1 MLPKDPAFWIVVA
14 VGVIIIVAL
23 AIWFG
28 RGFEIGKWYIRVKQ
42 AEPKK
47 GTAVSV
53 GEKLKM
59 SGAKVGGDIAGIKKS
74 GADVSQDIDV
84 LRGGELRDTD
94 IHGDITGFK
103 QERSEERRVG
113 KES

>member
-1 MLPKDPAFWIVVA
+1 MKLPTDTSFWIVVA
-14 VGVIIIVAL
+14 VGVVVVVAL

-47 GTAVSV
+47 GTTVSV

-59 SGAKVGGDIAGIKKS
+59 SGAKVVGDIAGIKKS
-74 GADVSQDIDV
+74 GGDVSQDVDV
-84 LRGGELRDTD
+84 LRGGELKDTE

-103 QERSEERRVG
+103 QEGDG
-113 KES
+113 KQ

>member
-1 MLPKDPAFWIVVA
+1 MKLPTELSFWIVVA
-14 VGVIIIVAL
+14 IGVVLVVAM

-47 GTAVSV
+47 GTTISV

-59 SGAKVGGDIAGIKKS
+59 SGAKVGGD
-74 GADVSQDIDV
+74 VSQDIDV
-84 LRGGELRDTD
+84 LRGAELKDTD
-94 IHGDITGFK
+94 VHGDITGFK
-103 QERSEERRVG
+103 QEGDG
-113 KES
+113 KK

>member
-1 MLPKDPAFWIVVA
+1 MKLPTDTSFWIVVA
-14 VGVIIIVAL
+14 VGVVVVVAL

-47 GTAVSV
+47 GTTVSV

-59 SGAKVGGDIAGIKKS
+59 GSVRVGGDIAGIKKS
-74 GADVSQDIDV
+74 GGDVSQDVDV
-84 LRGGELRDTD
+84 LRGAEVKDAEIG
-94 IHGDITGFK
+94 GDITGFK
-103 QERSEERRVG
+103 QEDDG
-113 KES
+113 KK

>member
-1 MLPKDPAFWIVVA
+1 MLPKDPAFWIVIA
-14 VGVIIIVAL
+14 VGVVIIVAL

-47 GTAVSV
+47 GTTVSV
-53 GEKLKM
+53 GEKIKM

-74 GADVSQDIDV
+74 GADVSGQDVDV
-84 LRGGELRDTD
+84 LRGGELKDTD
-94 IHGDITGFK
+94 IRGDITGIK
-103 QERSEERRVG
+103 QEGDG
-113 KES
+113 KK

>member
-1 MLPKDPAFWIVVA
+1 MLPKDPKVWIALGILVAIVVS
-14 VGVIIIVAL
+14 L

-42 AEPKK
+42 AEPRK
-47 GTAVSV
+47 GTTISV

-59 SGAKVGGDIAGIKKS
+59 TGAKVGGDIAGIKKS

-84 LRGGELRDTD
+84 LRGGELKDTD
-94 IHGDITGFK
+94 IHGDITGFR
-103 QERSEERRVG
+103 QEGDG
-113 KES
+113 KK

>member
-1 MLPKDPAFWIVVA
+1 MKLPTELSFWIVVA
-14 VGVIIIVAL
+14 IGVVILVAL
-23 AIWFG
+23 AIWRG

-47 GTAVSV
+47 GTTVSV

-74 GADVSQDIDV
+74 GGDVSQDVDV
-84 LRGGELRDTD
+84 LRDAEVKDTQ
-94 IHGDITGFK
+94 ISGDITGFK
-103 QERSEERRVG
+103 QEG
-113 KES
+113 DDKK

>member
-1 MLPKDPAFWIVVA
+1 MLPKDPVVWIVVA
-14 VGVIIIVAL
+14 ILTAIVVAL

-47 GTAVSV
+47 GTTVSV

-59 SGAKVGGDIAGIKKS
+59 SGAKVAGDIAGIKKS
-74 GADVSQDIDV
+74 GVDVSQDVDV
-84 LRGGELRDTD
+84 LRGGELKDTE
-94 IHGDITGFK
+94 IGGDITGFK
-103 QERSEERRVG
+103 QEGDG
-113 KES
+113 KK

>member
-1 MLPKDPAFWIVVA
+1 MKLPADTSFWIVVA
-14 VGVIIIVAL
+14 VGVVIVVAL

-47 GTAVSV
+47 GTTVSV
-53 GEKLKM
+53 GEKLKI
-59 SGAKVGGDIAGIKKS
+59 SGAKIGGDIAGIKKKGS
-74 GADVSQDIDV
+74 DLSQDVDV
-84 LRGGELRDTD
+84 LRGGEVKDTE

-103 QERSEERRVG
+103 QEGNGE
-113 KES
+113 K